1 MTQKSYWDYMSE
13 LVEDD
18 GVVDFNM
25 EFNSNGAPLMKPKD
39 FSINTDMVNH
49 PPHYNKGIETTEYI
63 KSWDMNWCQ
72 ANIVKYVSRYNLK
85 HDDKRKQL
93 EDLRKAKWY
102 LNDLICTVEKTL
114 VD

>member
-13 LVEDD
+13 LVEPD

-39 FSINTDMVNH
+39 YMINADMVNH

-72 ANIVKYVSRYNLK
+72 ANIVKYISRYNLK